1 MDKGAWW
8 ATIHVVQRVKHN
20 LETKQ
25 QQQKGKKER
34 KKIPT
39 VSHLYVELEKANTQ
53 SESGLV
59 VTESRRLRK

>member
-1 MDKGAWW
+1 MDRRAWW

-39 VSHLYVELEKANTQ
+39 
-53 SESGLV
+53 
-59 VTESRRLRK
+59 